1 VTDVPATGYITYP
14 LDQDTSSLAQA
25 AYDYIQSQIP
35 GWQPSPGNLDVLIIE
50 AFAQQAAE
58 LAEITATVPESIFR
72 YFGASLLGF
81 QPQDA
86 VSASAFATWV
96 MADNAG
102 YTIPAGTVVDVEG
115 VAFANVNAF
124 TIANG
129 STTQTL
135 VEMAAVEPG
144 VDGNSLTGAAEL
156 VDPLAFIS
164 SVTFT
169 TTSSGGVDAETDE
182 DYLNRLSALLQTL
195 APRPI
200 IPRDFALLAQQI
212 EGVERAV
219 AIDLLDPITPDTS
232 AERSV
237 TVAAV
242 DADGQPVSPTMK
254 GEIEDALEGAREVN
268 FNVYVIDPEL
278 SPVDV
283 SVDFTIVEGYDPTD
297 VEDAVED
304 ALNTYLSP
312 ATWGLPAE
320 GGEAT
325 GWTNTTTVR
334 FYEVAAV
341 VNSVPGVDYI
351 DYLEIDG
358 NPYGSEIV
366 LSGYAPL
373 PEPGTIVA
381 TAI

>member
-1 VTDVPATGYITYP
+1 MTDVPATGYITYA
-14 LDQDTSSLAQA
+14 LEQDTSTLAQA

-35 GWQPSPGNLDVLIIE
+35 GWEPSPGNLDVLIIE
-50 AFAQQAAE
+50 ALSQQAAE
-58 LAEITATVPESIFR
+58 LAEITATVPDSIFR
-72 YFGASLLGF
+72 YFGQSLLGI

-86 VSASAFATWV
+86 VSASASATWV
-96 MADNAG
+96 MTDTNG
-102 YTIPAGTVVDVEG
+102 YTIPAGTVVDVDG
-115 VAFANVNAF
+115 VAFETVNSF
-124 TIANG
+124 SIASG
-129 STTQTL
+129 SDTQTL
-135 VEMAAVEPG
+135 VAMSAVEPG
-144 VDGNSLTGAAEL
+144 VEANGLTGTASL
-156 VDPLAFIS
+156 VDPLAYVD

-169 TTSSGGVDAETDE
+169 TVSSGGEDAETDDE
-182 DYLNRLSALLQTL
+182 YLSRLSSVLQTL

-232 AERSV
+232 ADRSV

-242 DADGQPVSPTMK
+242 DADGVPVNASIKT
-254 GEIEDALEGAREVN
+254 EIEEALEDAREVN

-283 SVDFTIVEGYDPTD
+283 SVDFTIVDGYDATD

-304 ALNTYLSP
+304 ALNSYLSP
-312 ATWGLPAE
+312 STWGLPQ
-320 GGEAT
+320 GGDQT
-325 GWTNTTTVR
+325 GWENTTTVR
-334 FYEVAAV
+334 FYEVASV
-341 VNSVPGVDYI
+341 INSVPGVDYI

>member
-1 VTDVPATGYITYP
+1 MTDVPATGYITYP
-14 LDQDTSSLAQA
+14 LEQDTSTLAQS

-35 GWQPSPGNLDVLIIE
+35 GWEPAAGNLDVLIIE
-50 AFAQQAAE
+50 ALSQQAAE
-58 LAEITATVPESIFR
+58 LAEITATVPDSIFR
-72 YFGASLLGF
+72 YFGESLLDLP
-81 QPQDA
+81 PQDA

-96 MADNAG
+96 MTDNDG
-102 YTIPAGTVVDVEG
+102 YTIPEGTVVDVSG
-115 VAFANVNAF
+115 VAFETVNSF

-129 STTQTL
+129 SDTQTL
-135 VEMAAVEPG
+135 VAMSAVEPG
-144 VDGNSLTGAAEL
+144 IEGNGLTGAASL
-156 VDPLAFIS
+156 VDPLAYVS

-169 TTSSGGVDAETDE
+169 TTTSGGEDAETDDE
-182 DYLNRLSALLQTL
+182 YLDRLSAVLQTL

-219 AIDLLDPITPDTS
+219 AIDLLDPVTPDTS

-242 DADGQPVSPTMK
+242 DANGVAVSAGIK
-254 GEIEDALEGAREVN
+254 SEIEAELEAAREVN
-268 FNVYVIDPEL
+268 FNVYVIDPQVTA
-278 SPVDV
+278 VDV
-283 SVDFTIVEGYDPTD
+283 TVDFTIVDGYDATD

-304 ALNTYLSP
+304 ALNSYLSP
-312 ATWGLPAE
+312 ATWGLPE
-320 GGEAT
+320 SGEAT

-334 FYEVAAV
+334 FYEVASV
-341 VNSVPGVDYI
+341 INSVPGVDYI

-358 NPYGSEIV
+358 NPYGSEVV

-373 PEPGTIVA
+373 PEPGTILA

>member
-1 VTDVPATGYITYP
+1 MTDVPATGYITYP
-14 LDQDTSSLAQA
+14 LQQDTSTLAQA

-50 AFAQQAAE
+50 ALSQQAAE
-58 LAEITATVPESIFR
+58 LAEITATVPDSIFR
-72 YFGASLLGF
+72 YFGQSLLGI
-81 QPQDA
+81 QAQDS

-96 MADNAG
+96 MTDSSG
-102 YTIPAGTVVDVEG
+102 YTIPEGTVVDVGE
-115 VAFANVNAF
+115 VAFETVNAF
-124 TIANG
+124 SIAAG
-129 STTQTL
+129 DDTRTL
-135 VEMAAVEPG
+135 VAMSAVEPG
-144 VDGNSLTGAAEL
+144 TDGNGVTGAASL
-156 VDPLAFIS
+156 VDPLAYVQ

-169 TTSSGGVDAETDE
+169 TVSSGGEDAESD
-182 DYLNRLSALLQTL
+182 DAYLDRLSSVLQTL

-242 DADGQPVSPTMK
+242 DAEGMPVSPTIK
-254 GEIEDALEGAREVN
+254 SEIEDTLEAAREVN

-278 SPVDV
+278 SSVDV
-283 SVDFTIVEGYDPTD
+283 SVDFTIVGGYDPTD
-297 VEDAVED
+297 VEDAVQD
-304 ALNTYLSP
+304 ALESYLSP
-312 ATWGLPAE
+312 ATWGLPE
-320 GGEAT
+320 SGEST

-341 VNSVPGVDYI
+341 VNNVPGVDFI

-373 PEPGTIVA
+373 PQAGTIVA